1 MPKAAATQPGL
12 VDRIAH
18 DIQSGIFGPGAWLK
32 QIDLQ
37 ERYDAK
43 RLDVRRALDQL
54 ACLLYTSPS
63 PRD

>member
-1 MPKAAATQPGL
+1 MPKAATAQPGL

-18 DIQSGIFGPGAWLK
+18 DIQAGVYGPGAWLK

-43 RLDVRRALDQL
+43 RLDVRP
-54 ACLLYTSPS
+54 PS
-63 PRD
+63 G